1 MVGRLML
8 SAVQGKRLFH
18 RTFRIKNLWTFFG
31 VCLLLIAMPF
41 VKDAW
46 AQQSPP
52 GSPGVGKVSARE
64 DEPKV
69 VPDRK
74 DGGELSWEMPGR
86 VSIYDLQFGPATL
99 KDRAWKF
106 LGNSRT
112 FKAGSFGD
120 RLTLMVR
127 FSYTASGAE
136 IPLKFVIR
144 LPGSRQYE
152 ERVHLSSRRGQYSYH
167 FTIHRPEDFLG
178 SGSVYLYYG
187 FSIVDV
193 LDFSIVPGS

>member
-1 MVGRLML
+1 ML
-8 SAVQGKRLFH
+8 KAMTAKRLSH
-18 RTFRIKNLWTFFG
+18 RILTTKRLYAALLA
-31 VCLLLIAMPF
+31 CLALTAILF
-41 VKDAW
+41 VRTAW
-46 AQQSPP
+46 PQPSAT
-52 GSPGVGKVSARE
+52 GSPGVSQSSEKE
-64 DEPKV
+64 DESKEA
-69 VPDRK
+69 PDKK
-74 DGGELSWEMPGR
+74 DAGELSWEMPGR

-99 KDRAWKF
+99 KEGEWKF

-112 FKAGSFGD
+112 FNAGKFGD

-136 IPLKFVIR
+136 TPLKFVIR

-152 ERVHLSSRRGQYSYH
+152 ETVSLSSRRGQYSYH
-167 FTIHRPEDFLG
+167 FTVHRPEDFLG

-193 LDFSIVPGS
+193 LDFSIMPGS